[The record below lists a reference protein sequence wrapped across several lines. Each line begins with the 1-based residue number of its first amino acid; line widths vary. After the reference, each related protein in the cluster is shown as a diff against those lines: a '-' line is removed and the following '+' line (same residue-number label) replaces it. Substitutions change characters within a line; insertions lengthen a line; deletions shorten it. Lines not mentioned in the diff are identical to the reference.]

1 MTNAAT
7 PKLSGQKT
15 RFELGSLYVLLFRL
29 SDIDPIDV
37 KQLEGI
43 TNIAL
48 DVMRVADI
56 CPSL

>member
-29 SDIDPIDV
+29 SDIDPIDG
-37 KQLEGI
+37 KRLEGI

-48 DVMRVADI
+48 DVI
-56 CPSL
+56 LN